1 MSFDNK
7 NAGILSRWVIL
18 GILGLFLLFFRQTA
32 KNIVYAV
39 FGIGLMLAGAASVYG
54 WWQARKD
61 GMEDLIGVA
70 GGIAMFIVGLWIM
83 RNPGTFDRIIN
94 MIIGIVL
101 VVSGVNWINRANQ
114 GSGNKTMYILSIV
127 SIVVGIIIAF
137 SHAATNWVVT
147 ACGIALI
154 YTAATGFIGE
164 KVLRG

>member
-101 VVSGVNWINRANQ
+101 VVSGVNWINRSN
-114 GSGNKTMYILSIV
+114 
-127 SIVVGIIIAF
+127 
-137 SHAATNWVVT
+137 
-147 ACGIALI
+147 
-154 YTAATGFIGE
+154 
-164 KVLRG
+164 